1 MFCKD
6 CGSQLPDR
14 YKFCEVCGA
23 ETDSL
28 ISENGINNLYLS
40 SVKRKK
46 KPKIKAIIFTALIIA
61 IGISVFFVNYT
72 KKRAVYIIILLGELQ
87 GENWQNA
94 EG

>member
-1 MFCKD
+1 MFAAAEKCKVREVRYVCKD

-46 KPKIKAIIFTALIIA
+46 NQK
-61 IGISVFFVNYT
+61 
-72 KKRAVYIIILLGELQ
+72 
-87 GENWQNA
+87 
-94 EG
+94 

>member
-46 KPKIKAIIFTALIIA
+46 NQNKSNNIYCI
-61 IGISVFFVNYT
+61 NYCDWHLCLFRELYEE
-72 KKRAVYIIILLGELQ
+72 KKRFI
-87 GENWQNA
+87 
-94 EG
+94 

>member
-28 ISENGINNLYLS
+28 IAFWKFPSDEPFRPEGIFLM
-40 SVKRKK
+40 
-46 KPKIKAIIFTALIIA
+46 
-61 IGISVFFVNYT
+61 
-72 KKRAVYIIILLGELQ
+72 
-87 GENWQNA
+87 
-94 EG
+94 

>member
-28 ISENGINNLYLS
+28 ISENGI
-40 SVKRKK
+40 K
-46 KPKIKAIIFTALIIA
+46 
-61 IGISVFFVNYT
+61 
-72 KKRAVYIIILLGELQ
+72 
-87 GENWQNA
+87 
-94 EG
+94 